1 VPVPVPGAE
10 GVDVGVVSLVGDSGG
25 ETMATAIG
33 PGPGSVGGRRV
44 VESPPSL
51 AISESD
57 LGGSCVANEDLWEV
71 EAVGSPS
78 VRAMT

>member
-1 VPVPVPGAE
+1 M
-10 GVDVGVVSLVGDSGG
+10 LVGESGG
-25 ETMATAIG
+25 ETATGIG
-33 PGPGSVGGRRV
+33 PGPGSVGGRV
-44 VESPPSL
+44 GESPSL
-51 AISESD
+51 AILESD